1 MSSLGDGVLGFIKV
15 IVFVWAVLTKWLYAV
30 YTSPWVKRKAYS
42 KIRATPEVE
51 IKENDTEVVYKP
63 APIPPTPIVGDFQSA
78 NCKTMADAWSWAVSR
93 YGSRNLLGTREI
105 LGDDDEVQQNGKM
118 FRKLELGDYR
128 WMTYEEVDTLAEN
141 LGRGLRVIGLN
152 PSSRVCMYAET
163 RAEWYVTAQACFK
176 QSFPVV
182 TLYTNLGDE
191 AVQHGIVETEVSTV
205 ITSHELLPKFKT
217 ILHNTPSVK
226 QIIYMDNPIKRT
238 DTRGFREDVRLLSFW
253 DIISLGKKTTNNNMA
268 EVEAEPVPPTP
279 SSPAIIMY
287 TSGSTGAPKG
297 VILTHQNMVSTL
309 NSFLFCL
316 PELRSDDIYI
326 GYLPMAHVLEL
337 VVEFMMTVFG
347 VSIGYSGP
355 NTLTDK
361 STMIKRGQ
369 KGDATVLKP
378 TFLFAVPLILDRIY
392 KGVNENIKRKGDFF
406 VKLFDF
412 CIKYKLS
419 ALSRGEVT
427 PIMDALIF
435 KNVRNLIGGNVRL
448 IFSGGAPLA
457 PDTHDYLKAA
467 FGAPVLQGYGLTETT
482 ACASIMSLEENSTGR
497 VGAPVQGVNIK
508 LINWEEGN
516 YRVTDTPLPRGE
528 IHIGGGNVASG
539 YYKLEA
545 KTKEEFYDDDNGRR
559 WFRTGDIGQFEVD
572 GTLRIIDRK
581 KDLVK
586 LQFGEYVSL
595 GKVESVLKSCPVVDN
610 VCIYGHSSK
619 SYVVALICPNEP
631 ELKRLAA
638 KFGKGDKEL
647 KELVEDKD
655 LTGCVLREVVQHSKK
670 SRLEKF
676 EIPGAVTLCPEIW
689 TPESELVT
697 AAFKLKRKPLQEFY
711 QLDLDR
717 MYGD

>member
-1 MSSLGDGVLGFIKV
+1 MSSLGDGVLSVIKV
-15 IVFVWAVLTKWLYAV
+15 LVFVWGILSKWFYAI
-30 YTSPWVKRKAYS
+30 YTSPWIKRKAYA
-42 KIRATPEVE
+42 KIRSNPKTA
-51 IKENDTEVVYKP
+51 IKENDSEVIYQPVKEEV
-63 APIPPTPIVGDFQSA
+63 TPHVRDFQAA
-78 NCKTMADAWSWAVSR
+78 NCQTMADAWSWSVSR
-93 YGSRNLLGTREI
+93 YTSRNLLGTREI

-128 WMTYEEVDTLAEN
+128 WMTYEEVDSMADN
-141 LGRGLRVIGLN
+141 LGRGLRVIGLE

-176 QSFPVV
+176 QNFPVV

-191 AVQHGIVETEVSTV
+191 AVQHGICETEVSTV

-217 ILHNTPSVK
+217 ILHNTPTVK

-238 DTRGFREDVRLLSFW
+238 DTRGFRDDVRLMSFW
-253 DIISLGKKTTNNNMA
+253 DVISLGKKTTNNNMA
-268 EVEAEPVPPTP
+268 DVEAEPVPPTP

-297 VILTHQNMVSTL
+297 VILTHKNIVATL
-309 NSFLFCL
+309 NSFLFLL
-316 PELRSDDIYI
+316 PELRNDDIYI

-337 VVEFMMTVFG
+337 VVEFTMTVFG
-347 VSIGYSGP
+347 ISIGYSGP

-369 KGDATVLKP
+369 KGDASVLKP

-412 CIKYKLS
+412 CINYKLS

-467 FGAPVLQGYGLTETT
+467 FGAPVLQGYGLTETS
-482 ACASIMSLEENSTGR
+482 ACATIMSLQENSTGC

-508 LINWEEGN
+508 LVNWEEGN
-516 YRVTDTPLPRGE
+516 YRVTDSPLPRGE
-528 IHIGGGNVASG
+528 IHIGGGNVAHG
-539 YYKLEA
+539 YYKMED
-545 KTKEEFYDDDNGRR
+545 KTKEEFYDDQEDRR
-559 WFRTGDIGQFEVD
+559 WFRTGDIGQFEND

-619 SYVVALICPNEP
+619 SYVVALICPNEN

-638 KFGKGDKEL
+638 KFGKGDLDMKD
-647 KELVEDKD
+647 LVEDKD
-655 LTGCVLREVVQHSKK
+655 LTGCALREVVQHGKK

-689 TPESELVT
+689 TPDSGLVT

-711 QLDLDR
+711 QTHLDR